1 MGSERLV
8 AQRLDI
14 GSELGRRW
22 LPEMESVIFTSATMA
37 VGESFEHFDH
47 AVGLDVEE
55 AGAHRDVRLSSSFDF
70 ERNMSVVIAQDMPLP
85 GDPRYLSVL
94 EELLFR
100 CQSSKMAGTVFSKS
114 VGKSSCSVSRGPM
127 KMINSY
133 SLHKHR

>member
-94 EELLFR
+94 EELLFD
-100 CQSSKMAGTVFSKS
+100 
-114 VGKSSCSVSRGPM
+114 
-127 KMINSY
+127 I
-133 SLHKHR
+133 HRAMGGSTLTLFTNRRDMEKVQ